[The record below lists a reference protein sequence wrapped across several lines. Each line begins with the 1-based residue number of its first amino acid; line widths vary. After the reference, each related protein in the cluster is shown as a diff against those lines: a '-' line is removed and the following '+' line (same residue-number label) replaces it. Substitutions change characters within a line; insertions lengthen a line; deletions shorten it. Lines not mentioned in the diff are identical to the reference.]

1 MLYNLLAQILILLG
15 ASVLVVALFRRVN
28 LPPVLGYFVVGFA
41 LGPHLLGIVDDSD
54 DTRFLAEFGVV
65 FLLFTLGLQ
74 FSLPRLIAMRRQVL
88 GLGGSQVVLTTVLA
102 GGIAIAAGLPAD
114 IAVLLGGA
122 AAMSSTAVVIR
133 ELAAQGDINQP
144 HGSNAVGVLLFQ
156 DLAVVPFL
164 VLIPLM
170 AGSTEILTTGRLL
183 LAVAEGFA
191 AVAVVLLAGR
201 YLLRPLFHEIARGGV
216 GELFTMAALLV
227 ALAAAWIT
235 HAVGLSYALGGFL
248 AGMLLGETEYRHQVA
263 GDIRPFRDL
272 LLGLFFITVGMLIDP
287 SVLQAQFLVIAL
299 LVAGLVIAKAIIVAI
314 LARLGGYSPAVA
326 WRSGLALAQGGE
338 FGIALITLGLQREL
352 LPESLSQAVLAS
364 LVISMALTPLIIKYN
379 RAIVTRLLGQDAV
392 DNPPGIEEPDPA
404 VAEVASHDHVIIC
417 GYGRVG
423 QNIARALEDEGIE
436 FVALDLDPF
445 RVRAAREA
453 GDTVIYGSAAR
464 PDMLR
469 AAGVYHATAA
479 VITFAEY
486 RQVLRTLEGLRA
498 GRPDLPIL
506 VRTQDDTHLD
516 EFLEAG
522 ATEVVPETLE
532 ASLMVMSHLLFLLKV
547 PVRRILEKVQDVRQR
562 RYKTLRQIFRK
573 EHARPID
580 FSHALREQ
588 LHTVVLAPGA
598 HAVDRAIGEL
608 ALEQAD
614 VMVTA
619 LRREGIVGHQPTPT
633 TKLQA
638 GDVLVLYG
646 TPEDL
651 ERGEKIL
658 LQG

>member
-1 MLYNLLAQILILLG
+1 MIYNLLAQILILLG
-15 ASVLVVALFRRVN
+15 ASVLVVALFRRAG
-28 LPPVLGYFVVGFA
+28 LPPVIGYFAVGFA
-41 LGPHLLGIVDDSD
+41 LGPNLLGIVDDND

-74 FSLPRLIAMRRQVL
+74 FSLPKLVAMRRQVL
-88 GLGGSQVVLTTVLA
+88 GLGGSQVVLTTALA

-114 IAVLLGGA
+114 IALLLGGA

-133 ELAAQGDINQP
+133 ELAARGDINQP

-170 AGSTEILTTGRLL
+170 AGSTEMLSSARLL

-191 AVAVVLLAGR
+191 AVVVVLLAGR
-201 YLLRPLFHEIARGGV
+201 YLLRPLFHEIARGGI

-227 ALAAAWIT
+227 ALAAAWVT

-287 SVLQAQFLVIAL
+287 AVLKANFLTIAL

-314 LARLGGYSPAVA
+314 IARIGGYPRAIA
-326 WRSGLALAQGGE
+326 WRSGLVLAQGGE
-338 FGIALITLGLQREL
+338 FGIALVTLGLQREL
-352 LPESLSQAVLAS
+352 LPEALGQQLLAS
-364 LVISMALTPLIIKYN
+364 LVISMALTPVLIKFN
-379 RAIVTRLLGQDAV
+379 RTIVTAMLGSEAV
-392 DNPPGIEEPDPA
+392 EKPPGIEEPDPA
-404 VAEVASHDHVIIC
+404 VSQVAALEHVIIC

-423 QNIARALEDEGIE
+423 QNIARALQDEGIE

-469 AAGVYHATAA
+469 AAGLYHATAA
-479 VITFAEY
+479 VITFAEH
-486 RQVLRTLEGLRA
+486 RQVLRAIKVLRA
-498 GRPDLPIL
+498 GRADLPIL
-506 VRTQDDTHLD
+506 VRARDDTYLND
-516 EFLEAG
+516 YLEAG

-547 PVRRILEKVQDVRQR
+547 PVRRIVEKVQRVRQR
-562 RYKTLRQIFRK
+562 RYQSLRQIFRK

-580 FSHALREQ
+580 FTHALREQ
-588 LHTVVLAPGA
+588 LHTVVLPPGA
-598 HAVDRAIGEL
+598 HAVARPIGEL
-608 ALEQAD
+608 GLEKAQ

-619 LRREGIVGHQPTPT
+619 LRRDGIVGHQPLPT
-633 TKLQA
+633 TLLQE

-651 ERGEKIL
+651 EHGEEIL